1 MGVNLIISL
10 ESGYGASLP
19 SSCTVSP
26 VSDRLLHRSFGTI
39 GFRDVTETNG
49 RKKLIQKRN

>member
-1 MGVNLIISL
+1 MGVNLNISL

-26 VSDRLLHRSFGTI
+26 VSDRLLRRSFGTI

-49 RKKLIQKRN
+49 R